1 MDNTITPSSP
11 SSSARESRK
20 SRLKAALQDLTA
32 TTEIT
37 NQIIEENNKAIKQ
50 TDEVVLRD
58 LSRPT
63 ISSAKKKV
71 RQNKISNK
79 KTSSMRKSTG
89 TKKKKITSTPTR
101 RRLRPR
107 QPVFTPTK
115 TNNNNNNN
123 TPTSSKR
130 KSKSRR
136 YNSNKSRISSSSAV
150 TIFDLE
156 EQQQREESLIS
167 SRTSSLAGLRSIND
181 QLSTIIDASARADMN
196 NNPNMIYAEYS
207 PWQSKHKKYVFN
219 KKNLNLLLSNNL

>member
-79 KTSSMRKSTG
+79 
-89 TKKKKITSTPTR
+89 IIWAI
-101 RRLRPR
+101 LRDSA
-107 QPVFTPTK
+107 K
-115 TNNNNNNN
+115 
-123 TPTSSKR
+123 SSK
-130 KSKSRR
+130 KEP
-136 YNSNKSRISSSSAV
+136 
-150 TIFDLE
+150 L
-156 EQQQREESLIS
+156 
-167 SRTSSLAGLRSIND
+167 
-181 QLSTIIDASARADMN
+181 N
-196 NNPNMIYAEYS
+196 NE
-207 PWQSKHKKYVFN
+207 
-219 KKNLNLLLSNNL
+219 

>member
-89 TKKKKITSTPTR
+89 TKKKK
-101 RRLRPR
+101 
-107 QPVFTPTK
+107 
-115 TNNNNNNN
+115 NNIY
-123 TPTSSKR
+123 TH
-130 KSKSRR
+130 
-136 YNSNKSRISSSSAV
+136 SSSS
-150 TIFDLE
+150 
-156 EQQQREESLIS
+156 S
-167 SRTSSLAGLRSIND
+167 SET
-181 QLSTIIDASARADMN
+181 TC
-196 NNPNMIYAEYS
+196 IYTY
-207 PWQSKHKKYVFN
+207 KDK
-219 KKNLNLLLSNNL
+219 